1 MRRAAQSS
9 PYAGLG
15 HPEGLGAAQSAV
27 TQVPAA
33 SPHSTGQ
40 GPEAQGRPL
49 PTSGPTFPLTHPE
62 DPVLPESGAVWP
74 GIWGS
79 LPLLAPSL
87 HLGGGVE
94 VGGALEPPGP

>member
-15 HPEGLGAAQSAV
+15 HPEGLGVAQSAV

-33 SPHSTGQ
+33 SPGSTRQ
-40 GPEAQGRPL
+40 GCGAQGRPL
-49 PTSGPTFPLTHPE
+49 PTPGSTSPLSHPE
-62 DPVLPESGAVWP
+62 DSALPVSGAVWP
-74 GIWGS
+74 GTWGS
-79 LPLLAPSL
+79 LPLLPLAP

-94 VGGALEPPGP
+94 VGGA